1 MPTHELQDTPYV
13 GESRRRVLEALQ
25 ASDEPLGVGDV
36 ARRVGLHPN
45 TARFHLDALT
55 ESHLAERQRE
65 ERDVPGRPR
74 WLYTAGP
81 ESGRTGRRSYRL
93 LAQIL
98 TSYIAA
104 QTPHPSRSALEA
116 GEAWGH
122 YLVDR
127 PAPWAKTDAEDA
139 TAALVKSL
147 DDLGFAPERSDDEQ
161 GRKVL
166 LHHCPF
172 REAADEHRE
181 VVCAV
186 HLGLMRG
193 VLGELNTPLQAD
205 RLDPLVT
212 PSLCVTHLSSHAAA
226 AS

>member
-1 MPTHELQDTPYV
+1 MASQDLQHEPYV
-13 GESRRRVLEALQ
+13 GESRRRVLETLQ
-25 ASDEPLGVGDV
+25 AADEPLGVGDV
-36 ARRVGLHPN
+36 AGLVGLHPN

-55 ESHLAERQRE
+55 ESALAERTRE

-81 ESGRTGRRSYRL
+81 ASIGTGRRSYQL

-98 TSYIAA
+98 SSYLTSH
-104 QTPHPSRSALEA
+104 TPHPGRAALEA

-122 YLVDR
+122 FLVER
-127 PAPWAKTDAEDA
+127 PRPFTKTDEDTA
-139 TAALVKSL
+139 TTTLVKTL
-147 DDLGFAPERSDDEQ
+147 DELGFAPERSDEVRD
-161 GRKVL
+161 RKVL

-172 REAADEHRE
+172 LEAAKENQE

-193 VLGELNTPLQAD
+193 ALGELNTSLTAD

-212 PSLCVTHLSSHAAA
+212 PSLCVTHLSGQAVPA
-226 AS
+226 